1 MKFILALVCAALS
14 WQAMA
19 QEPII
24 RDSLQ
29 NLNSNFHFQFTTV
42 TQHKYKIN
50 APYTGLKSL
59 TVPAETATTLTATIF
74 WGSKLWNHAAL
85 YINPEVAGGSGV
97 SSAQGIAGFTNGE
110 AFRVGNPSPTVYLAR
125 MFLQQTFN
133 LGGEQVYVGG
143 GANEVYKKRSRK
155 YIDLVVGKFSIADYF
170 DKNSYSHDPRSQ
182 FLNWGLMSNGAWDYP
197 ANVRGYTWGV
207 VVEYGTPKYSL
218 RAASSMVPSE
228 ANGNTMDK
236 NYAQANSNVIEF
248 EKHYLI
254 NKQSGKIRA
263 LGFYTHAHMGNYLQA
278 INENPTN
285 PDITLTRAYGRTKYG
300 FGINIEQSLSDN
312 VGLFARAGW
321 NDGYN
326 ETWAFTEIDRTASLG
341 LFIDGAQWK
350 RMNDQF
356 GFGSV
361 VNGLSSYHRD
371 YLASGGYGFILGDGQ
386 LNYSHEWITEVFYRA
401 NLFSD
406 TFYVTPNFQFV
417 VNPAYNKDRGPAT
430 IVGLRVHVE
439 F

>member
-1 MKFILALVCAALS
+1 MKIILALFCAALS

-29 NLNSNFHFQFTTV
+29 NLNSNFHFQLTTV
-42 TQHKYKIN
+42 TQHKAKIN

-59 TVPAETATTLTATIF
+59 TGPAESATTLTGTIF
-74 WGSKLWNHAAL
+74 WGSKLWKHAAL

-110 AFRVGNPSPTVYLAR
+110 AFRVGNPSPSVYLAR
-125 MFLQQTFN
+125 MFLQQTFD
-133 LGGEQVYVGG
+133 LGGEQISVGE
-143 GANEVYKKRSRK
+143 GANEVYKTRASK
-155 YIDLVVGKFSIADYF
+155 YIDFVVGKFSIADYF

-182 FLNWGLMSNGAWDYP
+182 FFNWGLMSNGAWDYP

-207 VVEYGTPKYSL
+207 VVEYGTPRYSL
-218 RAASSMVPSE
+218 RVASTMVPSE

-236 NYAQANSNVIEF
+236 NYGQANSNVIEF
-248 EKHYLI
+248 EKPYLL
-254 NKQSGKIRA
+254 NKQAGKIRI

-278 INENPTN
+278 IKENPTN

-300 FGINIEQSLSDN
+300 FGINIEQSLTN
-312 VGLFARAGW
+312 NIGLFARVGW
-321 NDGYN
+321 NDGHN
-326 ETWAFTEIDRTASLG
+326 ETWAFTEIDRSASLG
-341 LFIDGAQWK
+341 LFIDGAQWN

-356 GFGSV
+356 GIGSV

-371 YLASGGYGFILGDGQ
+371 YLASGGYGFIIGDGQ

-401 NLFSD
+401 NIFSD

-430 IVGLRVHVE
+430 VIGLRVHVE